1 MVAEFTVKF
10 TLNTI
15 ELKCYEESLNLT

>member
-15 ELKCYEESLNLT
+15 EFKYYKKSLNLT